1 MTIYELL
8 TLVVGFLTLLVLYW
22 TLKYLK
28 KYVEDTKR
36 IANAANEQLP
46 RPCIVLK
53 QLADPSDMAIIKGT
67 TSSLAPHGDFS
78 EPLVFVNVGTGPAV
92 KCRFKVEDFEEKEER
107 EESYNNLP
115 EIGPSGS
122 FASNYILNA
131 LPGSSVIIIK
141 YESVAGTRYRT
152 EMLIEERR
160 WVKVVGYAPPAP
172 KS

>member
-1 MTIYELL
+1 
-8 TLVVGFLTLLVLYW
+8 
-22 TLKYLK
+22 
-28 KYVEDTKR
+28 
-36 IANAANEQLP
+36 
-46 RPCIVLK
+46 
-53 QLADPSDMAIIKGT
+53 MAIIKGA
-67 TSSLAPHGDFS
+67 TSSLAPHGGDFS
-78 EPLVFVNVGTGPAV
+78 EPLVFVNVGSGPAV

-107 EESYNNLP
+107 EESYNKLP

-131 LPGSSVIIIK
+131 LPESSVIIIK
-141 YESVAGTRYRT
+141 YESVAGTRYST